1 MTPEE
6 YARAIIRA
14 WAEKSNDPVRPFWEN
29 PNLPKFEYVPQGKN
43 TEYMRYDSSH
53 PFFQG
58 PEANLLR
65 FPAQSYV
72 ERGHLP
78 WPIKNPQDAEAVSR
92 TMVDVLGDREARFPD
107 FLVPRPRTLEGLL
120 QAQNLTGLDPITER
134 LLQEPRPNLSSIP
147 VDAFRDQ
154 FSRPGLTISPGQE
167 GDFIGFRPNLN
178 VLKQSKINDLPE
190 GHPSRLAGRMV
201 PLSIH
206 DATTSPLGSSFKG
219 KTDTS
224 STTPYARVIGPPERP
239 ATFEVGGGGRQQIA
253 NYYRYPVP
261 EGTTSDAWAED
272 LVRRGILSNTSQIG
286 NKHNMMAVSGLNATD
301 YSNPITEG
309 LVVKFNPAY
318 NASGLDSQRRP
329 VKSASDISGYGMN
342 MYARGG
348 IKFQNPEEFRAYD
361 PGTVPD
367 VNFQD
372 VPASSYVESPLYSSP
387 REEFGNKSPL
397 QIVRELMQEG
407 GGDIPKNYKDFL
419 SKKIQENLGMNL
431 YSNPIHAIA
440 KNIFNFG
447 KGVGQSAGESV
458 GESSPS
464 KEVRGFRGGLA
475 PFMMGMQNLG
485 EEIEKQGFTDDALR
499 NAMQRLVSRESL
511 MSFGKSL
518 IPYVAPA
525 EIGGSLGENYLP
537 KFIPPEYRY
546 LGGFLGGIGAEAFAA
561 PAVGTAMTIDMM
573 NKVAAPW
580 ERMAESYEKEHP
592 SMVAPVANT
601 WKTGLHSG
609 MKTF

>member
-6 YARAIIRA
+6 YARAILQS
-14 WAEKSNDPVRPFWEN
+14 WATRSNEPVRPFWEN

-53 PFFQG
+53 PFFQS

-92 TMVDVLGDREARFPD
+92 TMVDVLGNREARFPD
-107 FLVPRPRTLEGLL
+107 FLVPRPRTLKGLL
-120 QAQNLTGLDPITER
+120 EAPNLTGTDPITER

-154 FSRPGLTISPGQE
+154 FAIPGLTVSPGQE
-167 GDFIGFRPNLN
+167 GSFIGFRPNLN
-178 VLKQSKINDLPE
+178 VLKQSRINDLPE

-206 DATTSPLGSSFKG
+206 DAASKSLGSSFKG
-219 KTDTS
+219 KTDKS
-224 STTPYARVIGPPERP
+224 STTPYARVVGSPDRP
-239 ATFEVGGGGRQQIA
+239 ATFEVGGSGRQQIA

-301 YSNPITEG
+301 YSEPKTEG
-309 LVVKFNPAY
+309 IIVKFNPAY

-329 VKSASDISGYGMN
+329 VQSADDISGYGMN
-342 MYARGG
+342 MYARGN
-348 IKFQNPEEFRAYD
+348 IRFQNPEDFRAYD
-361 PGTVPD
+361 PGTIPD

-372 VPASSYVESPLYSSP
+372 VPASSYVGSPLYTAP
-387 REEFGNKSPL
+387 RKEFENKSPQ
-397 QIVRELMQEG
+397 QIVEEIKQKSGGVIPENYEELLPEG
-407 GGDIPKNYKDFL
+407 I
-419 SKKIQENLGMNL
+419 KKSLGMKL
-431 YSNPIHAIA
+431 YSNPMHEIA
-440 KNIFNFG
+440 KQIFGAGRGMG
-447 KGVGQSAGESV
+447 KAAGEAVGQSPVSNEI
-458 GESSPS
+458 
-464 KEVRGFRGGLA
+464 RGIRAGLA
-475 PFMMGMQNLG
+475 PFMTGMQNLG
-485 EEIEKQGFTDDALR
+485 EEVEKQGFTDDALWK
-499 NAMQRLVSRESL
+499 AAQRLFSRDSL
-511 MSFGKSL
+511 MSLGKSL
-518 IPYVAPA
+518 VPYVAPA
-525 EIGGSLGENYLP
+525 EMGGAYGEEHLP
-537 KFIPPEYRY
+537 GFIPPEYRY
-546 LGGFLGGIGAEAFAA
+546 LGGFLGGMGAEALAA
-561 PAVGTAMTIDMM
+561 PFVGTAMTADML

-580 ERMAESYEKEHP
+580 ERMAAKYDKENP
-592 SMVAPVANT
+592 AMVAPVANT